1 MEVYVEYYAIENLL
15 VNYIIISCT
24 AIISKNN
31 SSMKKKWT
39 GATIGMIYSILYLF
53 DDFNLFFSIPMKVLL
68 ILIVTK
74 IAFNNESLKGYLRT
88 LIIFYFVNIFIAG
101 SSFFIIYCTG
111 LTHLTI
117 SFIILI
123 SYISGVV
130 LKYIYNDIKELK
142 HIASMKKDMT
152 VCVNEKEVDLK
163 ALIDTGNLLKDPI
176 SKSEVVI
183 ISANKLYEILPE
195 EFQNLDL
202 KNINISTIDNVIDK
216 VDKNISYRIRMIPVK
231 QINDSNLVIGI
242 KSDYIK
248 VDGQKIP
255 NVILGLS
262 NFNEDGYNA
271 ILNPQ
276 LLMSI

>member
-1 MEVYVEYYAIENLL
+1 MYVEYYAIENLL

-24 AIISKNN
+24 AIISKNH
-31 SSMKKKWT
+31 SSIKKKWT
-39 GATIGMIYSILYLF
+39 GAAIGMIYSILYLF
-53 DDFNLFFSIPMKVLL
+53 NAFNLFFSIPMKILL

-74 IAFNNESLKGYLRT
+74 IAFSHETVKGYIRVLT
-88 LIIFYFVNIFIAG
+88 IFYFVNIFIAG
-101 SSFFIIYCTG
+101 SSFFIIYCTR

-123 SYISGVV
+123 SYLSGTI

-142 HIASMKKDMT
+142 YMTSMKKDMT
-152 VCVNEKEVDLK
+152 VCIDEKEIELK
-163 ALIDTGNLLKDPI
+163 ALMDTGNLLKDPI

-195 EFQNLDL
+195 EFKKLDL
-202 KNINISTIDNVIDK
+202 KNINISSIDRVIANI
-216 VDKNISYRIRMIPVK
+216 DKNISYRIRMIPVK

-255 NVILGLS
+255 NVIVGLS
-262 NFNEDGYNA
+262 NFKEDGYNA